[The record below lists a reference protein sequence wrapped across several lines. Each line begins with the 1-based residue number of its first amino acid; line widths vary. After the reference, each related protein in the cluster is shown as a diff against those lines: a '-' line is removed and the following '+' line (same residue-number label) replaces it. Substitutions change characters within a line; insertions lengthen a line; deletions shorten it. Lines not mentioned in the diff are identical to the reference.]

1 MRRIIAATLST
12 LLLAGTAAAKD
23 IRLTTWNVGWLTER
37 AGQVETGP
45 GRKPIYQRTPDDFA
59 RLAQYVETL
68 APDIIALQEVDGAGA
83 ASRILD
89 PQKYRIFLTDE
100 DDFQRPAL
108 AIRRGRGIDIRQNP
122 DLVAL
127 DLLDGQP
134 RSLRRGLD
142 ATITIGKSS
151 LRVLVVH
158 LKSGCFSPAQK
169 GEACDLIA
177 RQAPIIQAWIDA
189 RQAEGQPFAV
199 LGDFNRRLGNEADP
213 LRQMLDDGPRPIT
226 ILNDAPSKCWGGRY
240 PDPIDH
246 IILGEGADKRVKGSA
261 QELVYRETDP
271 ADRERMS
278 DHCPVSVI
286 LRWGKL

>member
-1 MRRIIAATLST
+1 MFRALALLIGLMLCSSAQARDVRI
-12 LLLAGTAAAKD
+12 
-23 IRLTTWNVGWLTER
+23 TTWNVGWLTER
-37 AGQVETGP
+37 AGELEQSP
-45 GRKPIYQRTPDDFA
+45 GRRPIYQRTADDFA
-59 RLAQYVETL
+59 RLARYVDVVN
-68 APDIIALQEVDGAGA
+68 PDIIALQEVDGAGA

-89 PQKYRIFLTDE
+89 PQQYRIFLTDE
-100 DDFQRPAL
+100 DDMQRPAL
-108 AIRRGRGIDIRQNP
+108 AVRRGRGIDIQQNP
-122 DLVAL
+122 DVVGL

-169 GEACDLIA
+169 GEACDLIN

-189 RQAEGQPFAV
+189 RQAEGQAFAV
-199 LGDFNRRLGNEADP
+199 LGDFNRRLGNQADP
-213 LRQMLDDGPRPIT
+213 LRQLLDDGPRPVS

-246 IILGEGADKRVKGSA
+246 IILGEGADKRVMGRA
-261 QELVYRETDP
+261 QELVYQETDP
-271 ADRERMS
+271 ADRDRLS
-278 DHCPVSVI
+278 DHCPVSVM
-286 LRWGKL
+286 LDY